1 MPHRFDWRYEVLMHN
16 GCVILASSVPP
27 QLKPVHPQKPFEE
40 LWVRGGDVADGINAV
55 APFIDIV
62 KDKKA
67 PLIITPHPGEMARL
81 IGESVDYVC
90 SHRLEVA
97 KAFAKEND
105 VIIVL
110 KGANTIVTNGVDVYF
125 NTTGNPGMAMGGT
138 GDMLAGIIGSF
149 AAQGIEPIEACKAA
163 VYIHGRC
170 GDIAAQEIST
180 RGMTVDDMIYVLGA
194 LMSEFE

>member
-1 MPHRFDWRYEVLMHN
+1 MVDQIIKTSEVP
-16 GCVILASSVPP
+16 VIL
-27 QLKPVHPQKPFEE
+27 
-40 LWVRGGDVADGINAV
+40 DADGINAV

-180 RGMTVDDMIYVLGA
+180 RGISSLPP
-194 LMSEFE
+194 LRKFSISELLIHIITLSLTCKSSKEIFVTFCVAKSQ